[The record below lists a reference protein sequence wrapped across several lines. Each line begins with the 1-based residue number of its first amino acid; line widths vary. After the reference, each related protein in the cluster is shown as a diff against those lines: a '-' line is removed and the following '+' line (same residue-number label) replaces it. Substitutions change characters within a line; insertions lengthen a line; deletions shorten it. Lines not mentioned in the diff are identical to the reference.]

1 MSICNVF
8 IEPDLGLVGVDTEA
22 VKPGGPIV
30 EFSKMMVLHH
40 ISAVIAF
47 RGTDYV
53 LASASP
59 SLIGFY
65 GSLETLVEGLPGLLR
80 ASVDYCREHYQA
92 QEENLGLDLAVVG
105 YSEAEGQIVGYLFR
119 REIGSE
125 DIHIGR
131 IHTRYRSPHQPS
143 WEPLLE
149 GIPADRPGMISL
161 AQHQSRL
168 SRELIP
174 DAAAGG
180 RFFIAEV
187 RRNSISIEQAFEFPP
202 RTPTRSYGKVA

>member
-1 MSICNVF
+1 MSILNAFV
-8 IEPDLGLVGVDTEA
+8 EPDLGLVGVDTEA
-22 VKPGGPIV
+22 VLPDGTIA
-30 EFSKMMVLHH
+30 EASKMMVLNH
-40 ISAVIAF
+40 INAVIAF

-59 SLIGFY
+59 SLVTFT
-65 GSLETLVEGLPGLLR
+65 GSLEQLVEGLPSLLR

-92 QEENLGLDLAVVG
+92 QEESLGLDLAVVG
-105 YSEAEGQIVGYLFR
+105 YSEDEGQIVGYLFR

-125 DIHIGR
+125 DIHIGQ

-143 WEPLLE
+143 WEPFLE
-149 GIPADRPGMISL
+149 GIPADRPGMIAL

-168 SRELIP
+168 SREYKPNL
-174 DAAAGG
+174 AAGG

-187 RRNSISIEQAFEFPP
+187 RRDSIKISKAFQFPP
-202 RTPTRSYGKVA
+202 RNPNSEVAS